1 MNQVKESFISLINQ
15 YKPKP
20 DEIWYHYCSA
30 ESFMA
35 ITKNKT
41 LRFCDLRHMNDMTE
55 LIYGRHMFD
64 ELLNSSR
71 VYKKHREIIY
81 QVMDF
86 FRNKTILLSMS
97 FSADSDKLSQ
107 WRGYA
112 DDAKGFSVGFKAI
125 DFQKLPVHLL
135 KIEYQVEK
143 QKELMRNAIKTI
155 TDQLTNGFDLTSA
168 VWIVELYELFSMM
181 KHNSFSEENEF
192 RIVRAIFVDEDGKL
206 YDIFKNDKTY
216 KNCLHSIGFCL
227 VDNIPTPFVDVDFTM
242 KSSYAPIRKVVIGPR
257 NHSTKQDIDLY
268 LLTNGLRNVDITI
281 SPCPYQNFNE

>member
-1 MNQVKESFISLINQ
+1 MEVCQSIICQ
-15 YKPKP
+15 YEPRP
-20 DEIWYHYCSA
+20 NEIWYHYCSA

-41 LRFCDLRHMNDMTE
+41 LRLCDLRHMNDMTE
-55 LIYGRHMFD
+55 LIYGRSLFD
-64 ELLNSSR
+64 ELLCNSR
-71 VYKKHREIIY
+71 MYDKHREIIY
-81 QVMDF
+81 QIMDF
-86 FRNKTILLSMS
+86 FSDKTILLSMS

-112 DDAKGFSVGFKAI
+112 DDAKGFSVGFEAI

-143 QKELMRNAIKTI
+143 QKELIRNAITKI
-155 TDQLTNGFDLTSA
+155 TNRLTNGFDLKTA

-181 KHNSFSEENEF
+181 KYVSFSEENEF

-206 YDIFKNDKTY
+206 YDIFKKDKTY
-216 KNCLHSIGFCL
+216 KNCLHNIGFRL
-227 VDNIPTPFVDVDFTM
+227 VDNVPTPFVDIDFTN
-242 KSSYAPIRKVVIGPR
+242 KSSYVPIRKVVVGPR

-268 LLTNGLRNVDITI
+268 LLTNSIRNVNITI
-281 SPCPYQNFNE
+281 SPCPYKKIE